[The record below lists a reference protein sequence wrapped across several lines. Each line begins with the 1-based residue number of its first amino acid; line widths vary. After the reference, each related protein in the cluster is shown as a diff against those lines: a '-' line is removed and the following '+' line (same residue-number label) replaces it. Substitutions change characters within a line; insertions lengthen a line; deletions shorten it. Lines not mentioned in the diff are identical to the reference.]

1 MKNCIKKSLTILT
14 IFAAMLMAGCA
25 SSGEDG
31 NPVTTWQSE
40 RSFSEAIDKAYKN
53 NRAVTLKDVTYK
65 SQIKSQALA
74 APINMLAASSGAI
87 YLSVVRGVDG
97 MYAQNEGRTIYIGIE
112 NDVKNGANRNDLM
125 ANMTPGQKK
134 AYRDYA
140 AAIKRADQEKTLQT
154 VVIPLIKKIAQEGQ
168 KVAALVQKLKN
179 DPEFKKLAGLAA
191 IKAGKEIVA
200 DADALSSQ
208 IADASKGAVLWQELL
223 EQDKKAK
230 KFMEDYP
237 VE

>member
-1 MKNCIKKSLTILT
+1 
-14 IFAAMLMAGCA
+14 MLMAGCA
-25 SSGEDG
+25 SSGESG
-31 NPVTTWQSE
+31 NPVATWQSE

-53 NRAVTLKDVTYK
+53 NRAVTLEDVTYK

-97 MYAQNEGRTIYIGIE
+97 MSAQNEGRTIYIGIE

-125 ANMTPGQKK
+125 ANMTPEEKK